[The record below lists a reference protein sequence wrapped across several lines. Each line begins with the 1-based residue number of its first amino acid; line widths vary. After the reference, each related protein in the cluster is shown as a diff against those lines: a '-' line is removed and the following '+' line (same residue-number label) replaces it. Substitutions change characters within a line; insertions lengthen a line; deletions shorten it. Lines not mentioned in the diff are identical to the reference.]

1 MGTEAMPMVKF
12 LAAVCLACCAGVA
25 WAADPAAPDSYIID
39 FNTDIKG
46 ATLVSMAIN
55 RSMAPLGADHLHAL
69 VKDGFYDGAAFFR
82 VVPDFVVQFGIA
94 GTPGSSGGIDQ
105 MAYTKKGD
113 KWINK
118 HYPGT
123 NFIIN

>member
-1 MGTEAMPMVKF
+1 MGRSPKAMALKF

-55 RSMAPLGADHLHAL
+55 RSMAPPRRRSPPRSCQGRILRWCFLLPRRARLRGSVRYRWHA
-69 VKDGFYDGAAFFR
+69 R
-82 VVPDFVVQFGIA
+82 NER
-94 GTPGSSGGIDQ
+94 Q
-105 MAYTKKGD
+105 MD
-113 KWINK
+113 DP
-118 HYPGT
+118 HQR
-123 NFIIN
+123 

>member
-1 MGTEAMPMVKF
+1 MGHTFTEMAMVKF
-12 LAAVCLACCAGVA
+12 VAVVCLACCAGVA

-69 VKDGFYDGAAFFR
+69 VKDGARHPAAPKKQQLTCVHR
-82 VVPDFVVQFGIA
+82 ILRWCCLLPRR
-94 GTPGSSGGIDQ
+94 TRLRGSVRYRWH
-105 MAYTKKGD
+105 AR
-113 KWINK
+113 NE
-118 HYPGT
+118 
-123 NFIIN
+123 